1 MALGDGSLVP
11 NSTRGRSF
19 GDGEV
24 DKMSLEEYRAE
35 LDKVDKVLEENFV
48 RRMQIVAKIGEYKR
62 QNGIPTLDAG
72 REAKVLEKH
81 TKDIAPEFVPY
92 MEEYFKAMMA
102 ISRKY
107 QDDNR

>member
-1 MALGDGSLVP
+1 M
-11 NSTRGRSF
+11 
-19 GDGEV
+19 
-24 DKMSLEEYRAE
+24 
-35 LDKVDKVLEENFV
+35 LEENFV